1 MKTTRITIAAAALS
15 VSLLAA
21 ACSGTATNT
30 ATDNG
35 TGAGASARE
44 GSSIDK
50 ASHKQGG
57 SLTIANTQGQ
67 TWTCQFNPFNPA
79 VNPVSL
85 GFVYEPLVYVN
96 LLQDQKETPMLA
108 SSYQWNA
115 DKTSIVFTIR
125 PNVKW
130 NDG

>member
-1 MKTTRITIAAAALS
+1 MKPRRFMIAAVGLS

-21 ACSGTATNT
+21 ACSGSTTSTSTSA
-30 ATDNG
+30 DNG
-35 TGAGASARE
+35 SGTNARE
-44 GSSIDK
+44 GSSTDK

-108 SSYQWNA
+108 SSYQWSA
-115 DKTSIVFTIR
+115 DKTSIVFTMR
-125 PNVKW
+125 QNVK
-130 NDG
+130 

>member
-1 MKTTRITIAAAALS
+1 MKTSRITIAAVGLS

-21 ACSGTATNT
+21 ACSGSTTTTSTSA
-30 ATDNG
+30 DNG
-35 TGAGASARE
+35 TGTSARE
-44 GSSIDK
+44 GSSTDK
-50 ASHKQGG
+50 ATHKQGG
-57 SLTIANTQGQ
+57 SVTIANAQGQ

-108 SSYQWNA
+108 SLLPVERGQ
-115 DKTSIVFTIR
+115 DVDRLHDPRRT
-125 PNVKW
+125 
-130 NDG
+130 

>member
-1 MKTTRITIAAAALS
+1 LPPSALS
-15 VSLLAA
+15 ASLLAA
-21 ACSGTATNT
+21 ACSGSTTSTN
-30 ATDNG
+30 DNG
-35 TGAGASARE
+35 TGTGTGTGARE
-44 GSSIDK
+44 GSSTDK
-50 ASHKQGG
+50 AAHKQGG
-57 SLTIANTQGQ
+57 SVTIANTQGQ

-96 LLQDQKETPMLA
+96 LLEDQKETPMLA

-125 PNVKW
+125 RT
-130 NDG
+130 